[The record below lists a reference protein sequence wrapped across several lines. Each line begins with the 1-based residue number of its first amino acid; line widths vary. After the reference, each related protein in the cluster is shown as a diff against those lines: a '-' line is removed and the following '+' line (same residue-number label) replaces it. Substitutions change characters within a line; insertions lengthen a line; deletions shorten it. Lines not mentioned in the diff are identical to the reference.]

1 MPLFAKYKHLDG
13 YIEAVSFTDAN
24 TPEILKE
31 LLVHLNKDELLLF
44 KADTRKDKTIS
55 WQYKTDDSP
64 YELTLGS
71 YLIRSNTGKY
81 TVMSKE
87 EFEDKYFESTKPSL
101 SKYTS
106 IKGAIAKLVNMNEVE
121 VTVDRITT
129 ILEDQIKHWRNAFL
143 INVEYDQSEDTITV
157 YLVNQNII
165 SFKGFAILVEGILN
179 TSYFKNTT
187 YLVVDLS
194 TTTEDSRNVF
204 DPVALRELQGE
215 LKEIGPRIGKRL
227 RKIILT
233 NSISDNVTVNMK
245 AGAQAIATKVTST
258 RIIF

>member
-55 WQYKTDDSP
+55 WQYKTDDSL
-64 YELTLGS
+64 YKLTLGS

-87 EFEDKYFESTKPSL
+87 KFEDTYFESTKPSL

-129 ILEDQIKHWRNAFL
+129 ILEDQLKHL
-143 INVEYDQSEDTITV
+143 YDKSEDTITV
-157 YLVNQNII
+157 HLANQNII
-165 SFKGFAILVEGILN
+165 SFKGFAILVKGILN

-194 TTTEDSRNVF
+194 TTTEDSGNVF

-215 LKEIGPRIGKRL
+215 LKEIGPSIGKRL

-245 AGAQAIATKVTST
+245 AGVQAIATKVTST

>member
-55 WQYKTDDSP
+55 WQYKTDDSL
-64 YELTLGS
+64 YKLTLGS

-87 EFEDKYFESTKPSL
+87 KFEDTYFESTKPSL

-106 IKGAIAKLVNMNEVE
+106 IKGAIAKLVNINEVE

-129 ILEDQIKHWRNAFL
+129 ILEDQLKHW
-143 INVEYDQSEDTITV
+143 YDKSEDTITV
-157 YLVNQNII
+157 YLANQNII
-165 SFKGFAILVEGILN
+165 SFKGFAILVKGILN

-194 TTTEDSRNVF
+194 TTTENSGNVF

-215 LKEIGPRIGKRL
+215 LKEIGPKIGKRL

-245 AGAQAIATKVTST
+245 AGVQAIATKVTST